1 MEIISIMGIICIGLD
16 WNGMDCIALDCVGV
30 YAGWESDL
38 DWWWFIPRIPFF
50 LIMKRNALFRCA
62 MVDACK
68 DEEKA

>member
-1 MEIISIMGIICIGLD
+1 MQS
-16 WNGMDCIALDCVGV
+16 IALDCVGV